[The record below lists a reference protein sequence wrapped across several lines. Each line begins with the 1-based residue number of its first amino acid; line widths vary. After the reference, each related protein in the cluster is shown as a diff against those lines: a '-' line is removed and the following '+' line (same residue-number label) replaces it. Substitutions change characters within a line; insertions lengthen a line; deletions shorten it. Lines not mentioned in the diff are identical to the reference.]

1 MISEF
6 SGIGLSTYIS
16 FLNALVFF
24 LSTHISFLNALVFF
38 LSTHIAF
45 VNTHLFF
52 LSTHAV
58 FLNTH
63 VASVSTCCE
72 ELITPCFRGSPFA
85 LLLQWV
91 SFLELWDVRPSEILF
106 LSL

>member
-1 MISEF
+1 MFSEC
-6 SGIGLSTYIS
+6 SCVDLSTR
-16 FLNALVFF
+16 
-24 LSTHISFLNALVFF
+24 ISFLNALVFF

-52 LSTHAV
+52 LSTHV
-58 FLNTH
+58 LFLNTH
-63 VASVSTCCE
+63 VAFVSTCFE
-72 ELITPCFRGSPFA
+72 ELIIPCFRGSPFA

-91 SFLELWDVRPSEILF
+91 SFLELWDVRPSENLL

>member
-1 MISEF
+1 MFSECPC
-6 SGIGLSTYIS
+6 I
-16 FLNALVFF
+16 V

-45 VNTHLFF
+45 LNTDLFL
-52 LSTHAV
+52 LSTHIA

-72 ELITPCFRGSPFA
+72 ELMMPCFRGSPFA
-85 LLLQWV
+85 LLLLLLQWV
-91 SFLELWDVRPSEILF
+91 SFLELWDLKPSGNIC